1 MALPVGTNAPDFTLR
16 SMGPDGPT
24 DLNLHEFRGD
34 APLVLLFFPGAFT
47 GVCTA
52 EACSFR
58 DGLDDLKKLNA
69 KVLGVS
75 VDSFFAQAAWAK
87 QNELPFPLASDYERK
102 VTQAYDVGWPNF
114 AGMGPGAARA
124 VFVIDGQGIIRYVE
138 VTENP
143 GVQVNVEAAIAA
155 LGSLTSTATA

>member
-1 MALPVGTNAPDFTLR
+1 MALPLGTPAPDFTLR

-24 DLNLHEFRGD
+24 DLNLNTYRGD
-34 APLVLLFFPGAFT
+34 SPLLLLFFPGAFT

-58 DGLDDLKKLNA
+58 DGMDSLKKVNA
-69 KVLGVS
+69 KILGVS

-87 QNELPFPLASDYERK
+87 QNELEFPLASDYEHK
-102 VTQAYDVGWPNF
+102 VTQAYDVVWPNF

-124 VFVIDGQGIIRYVE
+124 VFAIDGQGIIRYVE

-143 GVQVNVEAAIAA
+143 GVQVNVESAIAA
-155 LGSLTSTATA
+155 LGALPTTTSA